1 MQLFFCFKAWHKNL
15 EQLKLCLWLIVLY
28 PYFHAVADVGRIWR
42 WSYAESAWI
51 WLRALEAA
59 RTASH
64 APQSRRVR
72 PNVPGPCSVRRRRQ
86 LHRLGRHG
94 WSSMGRTNYR
104 SSRDPRPSAQIRCWI
119 SQQCWQPW
127 CDGSIETF
135 SILHSLVTVTGFKN
149 LTWSQSVF
157 CKILYFCNQFRVWKL
172 HEFCSSFFA
181 IVVKMPLLLKYK
193 LSKAVIWWLKPN
205 NRHVCTGFCLLQK
218 HLLLTNTL
226 QKILFWFNLFFLVW

>member
-1 MQLFFCFKAWHKNL
+1 M
-15 EQLKLCLWLIVLY
+15 LY

-135 SILHSLVTVTGFKN
+135 AILHSLVTVTGFKN

-157 CKILYFCNQFRVWKL
+157 CVWKL

-205 NRHVCTGFCLLQK
+205 NRHVCTGFFSTTKTFAFNKYLAKNYCFG
-218 HLLLTNTL
+218 LTY
-226 QKILFWFNLFFLVW
+226 FFLCGNFAY